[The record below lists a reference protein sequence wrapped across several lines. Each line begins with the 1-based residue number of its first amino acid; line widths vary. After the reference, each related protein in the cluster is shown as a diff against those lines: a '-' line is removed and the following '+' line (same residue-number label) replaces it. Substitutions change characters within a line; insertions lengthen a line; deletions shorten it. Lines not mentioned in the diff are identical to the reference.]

1 MQALDGFDPDE
12 AECRE
17 LVHALSGPA
26 SSEEG
31 PSPEGET
38 LLVGPLLLHIHR
50 VAASTT

>member
-26 SSEEG
+26 SSEAG
-31 PSPEGET
+31 PSSEGDA
-38 LLVGPLLLHIHR
+38 LQVGPPTQLHK
-50 VAASTT
+50 VAACIT